1 MPSLKESIENN
12 LAVFFLG
19 ALVAG
24 FLSGIAAYETTLR
37 IAGRTTIST
46 EAFKS
51 QELELNKART
61 AQAAQPPIQRYLTI
75 HRVAGN
81 EGNMVRVV
89 ARVNNIL
96 YAYPA
101 DVAFTPISSN
111 MPEQKLPLPWTID
124 GYTVS
129 FEVQL
134 RDAKNGCRQ
143 ARNVWFRRKDFV
155 RRVFISLTRLIV
167 REKKCFNI
175 EISPRP

>member
-19 ALVAG
+19 ALLAG

-111 MPEQKLPLPWTID
+111 MPEQKLPL
-124 GYTVS
+124 
-129 FEVQL
+129 
-134 RDAKNGCRQ
+134 
-143 ARNVWFRRKDFV
+143 
-155 RRVFISLTRLIV
+155 FISSEVSSQATTTVIP
-167 REKKCFNI
+167 FQ
-175 EISPRP
+175 RPVDGHAL